1 VYRTN
6 AVCWLDFISNLA
18 IVFKQK
24 EERYRMVKDIQK
36 WNQKVTFL
44 RNNIDKLDQQVRDK
58 LAKKLLSPDI
68 AHYAMTQLREAKDAI
83 ARVK

>member
-1 VYRTN
+1 
-6 AVCWLDFISNLA
+6 
-18 IVFKQK
+18 
-24 EERYRMVKDIQK
+24 MVKDIQK